1 MINKQQLVDKVTDLT
16 RLPRKHVEE
25 IVSEFLD
32 QVIDVLSMDEK
43 VNLTGFGSFE
53 VRERKGRRGVNPR
66 NPSEEIVVPN
76 VRVAKFRPG
85 KTLKEAVK

>member
-1 MINKQQLVDKVTDLT
+1 MVNKQELIDKVTDQT
-16 RLPRKHVEE
+16 RLPRKDVEE
-25 IVSEFLD
+25 IVNMFLESIID
-32 QVIDVLSMDEK
+32 QLAMDEK
-43 VNLTGFGSFE
+43 VNLTGFGAFE

-66 NPSEEIVVPN
+66 NPDEEIQVPS

>member
-1 MINKQQLVDKVTDLT
+1 MINKQELIEVVADQT
-16 RLPRKHVEE
+16 RLARRDVEE
-25 IVSEFLD
+25 VINSFLD
-32 QVIDVLSMDEK
+32 LLIEKLSMNE
-43 VNLTGFGSFE
+43 VINLSGFGKLE

-66 NPSEEIVVPN
+66 NPSQEIQVPS